1 MPQFYKPRATDF
13 NLALSP
19 FSPPCQ
25 IIKCQTE
32 KTLNVRYYC
41 ITNGYNFISDSCKSY
56 GFDLLGFGC
65 LRIGMIICI
74 AHNLNNVIRDRS
86 IERDDYTDEIGM
98 KKIIRGSPGIFR
110 PSYLGPAGLAETEI
124 RIRRIWCFSRDYR
137 QPHTRTHVHA
147 TPI

>member
-41 ITNGYNFISDSCKSY
+41 ITNSYNFISDSCKSY
-56 GFDLLGFGC
+56 GFDLLGFDR

-74 AHNLNNVIRDRS
+74 ARDLNNVTRDRS

-98 KKIIRGSPGIFR
+98 KKLLEALQAFFVP
-110 PSYLGPAGLAETEI
+110 P
-124 RIRRIWCFSRDYR
+124 IWD
-137 QPHTRTHVHA
+137 PLV
-147 TPI
+147 

>member
-41 ITNGYNFISDSCKSY
+41 ITNSYNFISDSCKSY

-65 LRIGMIICI
+65 LRIGMIICT

-98 KKIIRGSPGIFR
+98 KKLLEDLQAFFVP
-110 PSYLGPAGLAETEI
+110 P
-124 RIRRIWCFSRDYR
+124 IWD
-137 QPHTRTHVHA
+137 PLV
-147 TPI
+147 